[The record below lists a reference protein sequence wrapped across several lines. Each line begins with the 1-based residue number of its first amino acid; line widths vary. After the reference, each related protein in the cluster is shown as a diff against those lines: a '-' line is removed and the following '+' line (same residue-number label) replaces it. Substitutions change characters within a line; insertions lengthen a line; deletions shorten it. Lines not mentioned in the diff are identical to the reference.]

1 MIPILYGSTERR
13 FSDNGIGPLGDC
25 ISGSVTEA
33 RNGEFELAIKY
44 PTSGAHYSDLKLR
57 AIIMATP
64 RPEADPQP
72 FRIYDISRPMNGIVT
87 VNAQHISYDLT
98 GIPVE
103 PFTASS
109 AAGAMAALKS
119 NAVTDCPFD
128 FWTDKSTTANMTV
141 AAPSSI
147 RGLLGGSEGSL
158 LDVYGGEY
166 EFDRWTVKLHGNR
179 GYDRGVSIRYGKNLT
194 DITQD
199 ENCESVY
206 TGVYPY
212 WADAD
217 GNLVQLDSKIIS
229 APGTYDFTRILPLDL
244 SQEWE
249 NAPTQEQLKGR
260 AESYMTANNI
270 GIPKVSITVEFA
282 QLGQMLEYQHFAVLE
297 HVELCDTVH
306 VEFPRLGVSTS
317 ARVVKADYNFL
328 AERYNS
334 VTLGEA
340 RTGITGAIMAQ
351 GESIRQK
358 PSLTLVQQAIS
369 SLTSDILGA
378 KGGSV
383 RLLDTNGDGEP
394 DTLYIADDPD
404 PAKAVKVWRF
414 NYKGWG
420 ASTNGYNG
428 PFTLGASLSSGIV
441 ADFITAGTLNANL
454 IKAGVLTDVAGK
466 NYWDMNNGEFSL
478 SSAAVESGMTQS
490 NVFNKLTNNGQTQG
504 IYLQNGL
511 VYING
516 TYIKAGDIDAANV
529 SLSGEFSVYQASGGT
544 KGGSIGYMQGLD
556 DSGTTD
562 GIGVADATRENYV
575 IVTDAGVRIQTGST
589 RMYLLANGHA
599 YIDGNLSVSGS
610 ITEHATQ

>member
-98 GIPVE
+98 GIPVA

-166 EFDRWTVKLHGNR
+166 EFDRWNVKLHGNR

-260 AESYMTANNI
+260 AESYNCQ
-270 GIPKVSITVEFA
+270 K
-282 QLGQMLEYQHFAVLE
+282 EY
-297 HVELCDTVH
+297 
-306 VEFPRLGVSTS
+306 G
-317 ARVVKADYNFL
+317 N
-328 AERYNS
+328 
-334 VTLGEA
+334 
-340 RTGITGAIMAQ
+340 RTGEKTGT
-351 GESIRQK
+351 E
-358 PSLTLVQQAIS
+358 
-369 SLTSDILGA
+369 
-378 KGGSV
+378 
-383 RLLDTNGDGEP
+383 LL
-394 DTLYIADDPD
+394 
-404 PAKAVKVWRF
+404 
-414 NYKGWG
+414 
-420 ASTNGYNG
+420 
-428 PFTLGASLSSGIV
+428 
-441 ADFITAGTLNANL
+441 
-454 IKAGVLTDVAGK
+454 
-466 NYWDMNNGEFSL
+466 
-478 SSAAVESGMTQS
+478 
-490 NVFNKLTNNGQTQG
+490 
-504 IYLQNGL
+504 
-511 VYING
+511 
-516 TYIKAGDIDAANV
+516 
-529 SLSGEFSVYQASGGT
+529 
-544 KGGSIGYMQGLD
+544 
-556 DSGTTD
+556 
-562 GIGVADATRENYV
+562 
-575 IVTDAGVRIQTGST
+575 
-589 RMYLLANGHA
+589 
-599 YIDGNLSVSGS
+599 
-610 ITEHATQ
+610 

>member
-1 MIPILYGSTERR
+1 MIPILYGSTERQ

-33 RNGEFELAIKY
+33 RNGEFELTIKY

-282 QLGQMLEYQHFAVLE
+282 QLGQMLEYQHFAGLE

-306 VEFPRLGVSTS
+306 VEFPRLGVSAS
-317 ARVVKADYNFL
+317 AKVVKADYNFL

-441 ADFITAGTLNANL
+441 ADFITAGALNANL

-466 NYWDMNNGEFSL
+466 NYWDMNTGEFSL

-544 KGGSIGYMQGLD
+544 KGGSIGYMRGLD

-562 GIGVADATRENYV
+562 GIGVADATRANYV
-575 IVTDAGVRIQTGST
+575 IATDAGVRIQTGST
-589 RMYLLANGHA
+589 RMYLLANGYA

-610 ITEHATQ
+610 ITEHATR